1 MCAVKVQIEKLLVLQ
16 DKDARLA
23 SIQSQLDE
31 IPRHLAQIAGE
42 KAAAV
47 KRLSDAR
54 AALKAMEE
62 KREAMRAERRAL
74 EAKVAKYKTQLLETK
89 KNDDYVALNGE
100 IDKFTKIASDM
111 EGGEIEFLFKID
123 EANEAVKK
131 LDSDVQN
138 ELARLDEKVALANEA
153 KAELDGMLGKAQA
166 EADAAMAEIEPDYA
180 APYKKLKAGKKKFPI
195 VVQMRGEQCGGCF
208 LKASTDTLSKLKK
221 PTGPVMCEQC
231 GRILY
236 E

>member
-1 MCAVKVQIEKLLVLQ
+1 MKVQIEKLLVLQ
-16 DKDARLA
+16 DKDSRLA

-31 IPRHLAQIAGE
+31 IPRHLAQIAKG
-42 KAAAV
+42 KDAAM

-54 AALKAMEE
+54 AALKGMEE

-89 KNDDYVALNGE
+89 KNDDYIALNGE
-100 IDKFTKIASDM
+100 IDKFTKAASDM
-111 EGGEIEFLFKID
+111 EGEEIEFLFKID
-123 EANEAVKK
+123 EANEDIKK

-138 ELARLDEKVALANEA
+138 ELAKLDEKAALANKA
-153 KAELDGMLGKAQA
+153 KGELERMLGKAQE
-166 EADAAMAEIEPDYA
+166 EADAAMAEVEAEYA
-180 APYKKLKAGKKKFPI
+180 APYMRLKTGKKKFPI

-208 LKASTDTLSKLKK
+208 LKVSADTLSKLKK
-221 PTGPVMCEQC
+221 PTGPVTCEQC

>member
-1 MCAVKVQIEKLLVLQ
+1 MKVQIEKLLVLQ
-16 DKDARLA
+16 DKDSRLA

-31 IPRHLAQIAGE
+31 IPRHLAQIAKE
-42 KAAAV
+42 KDAAV

-111 EGGEIEFLFKID
+111 EGEEIEFLFKID

-131 LDSDVQN
+131 LDSDMRS
-138 ELARLDEKVALANEA
+138 ELAKLDEKVSLANDA
-153 KAELDGMLGKAQA
+153 KAELEGMLGKAQA
-166 EADAAMAEIEPDYA
+166 EADAAMAEIEADYA

-208 LKASTDTLSKLKK
+208 LKASTDTLSKLKN
-221 PTGPVMCEQC
+221 PAGPVMCEQC